1 MPKTVIIGN
10 SMVVQRAGLRSFI
23 AVGSGSI
30 PGQGTKI
37 PHAVCNQKKTKMKQ
51 SLRWEGHTN
60 AGLLKDQLLR
70 IVTYKYI

>member
-1 MPKTVIIGN
+1 
-10 SMVVQRAGLRSFI
+10 MVVQWAGLRSFT

>member
-1 MPKTVIIGN
+1 MMPKTVIIGN

-37 PHAVCNQKKTKMKQ
+37 PHAVCNQKKNKNETVIAM
-51 SLRWEGHTN
+51 GG
-60 AGLLKDQLLR
+60 A
-70 IVTYKYI
+70 YKCRAFKRSAT